1 VNAFPEGNSFLEVA
15 QKAGFKELKAE
26 RVTFG
31 IVSLYTGVK

>member
-1 VNAFPEGNSFLEVA
+1 VNAFPEGESFLEVA
-15 QKAGFKELKAE
+15 KQAGFREIKAE